1 MVMKEHYVLANL
13 RDCLSYTACRIWLYF
28 TLTGV
33 KADLKLAMPIFI
45 NFRGK
50 GQY

>member
-1 MVMKEHYVLANL
+1 MFTKEHYFLATV

-28 TLTGV
+28 TFTGV
-33 KADLKLAMPIFI
+33 KEGIKLAMHIFI
-45 NFRGK
+45 NFPGK

>member
-1 MVMKEHYVLANL
+1 MVMNECYFVANL
-13 RDCLSYTACRIWLYF
+13 RDCLSYTACRMWFYF

-33 KADLKLAMPIFI
+33 KEGLKLAMPIFI
-45 NFRGK
+45 NFPGK